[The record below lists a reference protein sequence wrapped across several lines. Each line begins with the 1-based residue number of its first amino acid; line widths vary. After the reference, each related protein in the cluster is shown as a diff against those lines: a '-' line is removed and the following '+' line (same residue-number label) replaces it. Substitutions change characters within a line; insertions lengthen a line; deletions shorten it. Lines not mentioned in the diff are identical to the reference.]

1 MVFFK
6 VDWGF
11 VGGGGGGEGVFWAG
25 FVLGAFF
32 VVVSF
37 FFLCVRRVWS
47 GFCFK

>member
-11 VGGGGGGEGVFWAG
+11 VGGGGEGGGVWAG

-32 VVVSF
+32 VVLSF
-37 FFLCVRRVWS
+37 FFLCVHSVWS
-47 GFCFK
+47 GFCFE